1 VFDVNLVSAACGSER
16 ERVCV
21 ECVVYATRKENIDV
35 GITIKEKENKIMRE
49 FSYVITDAQGIH
61 ARPAGQLV
69 KLAAAYPCKVT
80 IAKDGRSV
88 DAKRIMGV
96 MSLGAKQGQE
106 VILQADGEQE
116 DEAIAALSAFMNENL

>member
-1 VFDVNLVSAACGSER
+1 
-16 ERVCV
+16 
-21 ECVVYATRKENIDV
+21 
-35 GITIKEKENKIMRE
+35 MRE

-96 MSLGAKQGQE
+96 MSLGVGQG
-106 VILQADGEQE
+106 ADVTISAEGP
-116 DEAIAALSAFMNENL
+116 DADDAIAAIAETMTKEGLA

>member
-1 VFDVNLVSAACGSER
+1 
-16 ERVCV
+16 
-21 ECVVYATRKENIDV
+21 
-35 GITIKEKENKIMRE
+35 MRE

-96 MSLGAKQGQE
+96 MSLAQSRDRK
-106 VILQADGEQE
+106 
-116 DEAIAALSAFMNENL
+116 

>member
-1 VFDVNLVSAACGSER
+1 MCGSER

-21 ECVVYATRKENIDV
+21 ECVVYATWKENIDV
-35 GITIKEKENKIMRE
+35 GITIKEKENKIMKE

-106 VILQADGEQE
+106 VILQADG
-116 DEAIAALSAFMNENL
+116 

>member
-1 VFDVNLVSAACGSER
+1 MKQFDF
-16 ERVCV
+16 
-21 ECVVYATRKENIDV
+21 VVQTSV
-35 GITIKEKENKIMRE
+35 
-49 FSYVITDAQGIH
+49 GIH

-106 VILQADGEQE
+106 VILQTDGEQE

>member
-1 VFDVNLVSAACGSER
+1 
-16 ERVCV
+16 
-21 ECVVYATRKENIDV
+21 
-35 GITIKEKENKIMRE
+35 MRE

-96 MSLGAKQGQE
+96 MSLGAKQGTGSGSCRQT
-106 VILQADGEQE
+106 VNRKMRQSQHSLH
-116 DEAIAALSAFMNENL
+116 S